1 MSNYGYTSKDI
12 RKSTE
17 NKKTLTS
24 QMLLLIVVTIFMLW
38 SPFQIALFN
47 GQTASFENAI
57 YTAVLLSSLVGLLNC
72 IISHKHTHW
81 TTRKDLLQLA
91 VWLLPFSYCI
101 SFFAAASEYYAL
113 NMILIMSMYAVFYT
127 SSTIITHNIRLNRIL
142 RQILMGVA
150 YIIVFFGLF
159 HWLGNGP
166 AITKLINWMG
176 VKTIESGA
184 YQDAVMTD
192 SNGARLTSVFQ
203 YANTYAA
210 YLMAFLFA
218 AVFMVTIVQK
228 WWKKAIHGF
237 MLVPIIL
244 SIFLTL
250 SRGGLV
256 LLPVVFIIL
265 LVFLKPHRQL
275 MWILHLAVGGVI
287 TLVIL
292 NSVTEIGLAVQE
304 AFSAPQSFKGWAYI
318 LVGSIIS
325 AALSV
330 LLERYVSPWLER
342 ILTGLAN
349 KKWGTFLLP
358 VGGVIV
364 GGLLLFIFMGTGAK
378 NLLPENVQTRLEN
391 INFAQH
397 SVLERITF
405 YKDSAKLLADH
416 PLIGAGGGAWGAAY
430 EQYQNNPY
438 TSRQA
443 HSFYM
448 QYIDETGIIGFI
460 LFAGF
465 LGYILYQYIRTY
477 IRADQERQDQYF
489 IYFIIAASILV
500 HSVMDFNMSY
510 AFIGILVF
518 ICLGGMTASIDS
530 KPFVKLKWN
539 PKTIRIGFGIL
550 TGVISLA
557 LLITSITFVSASS
570 SYQKASE
577 LIQTSNDY
585 IEITTPLDKALSI
598 RSHHPD
604 YVSLKSN
611 LLTQVYRQ
619 TQNEQFYDAAYTSLQ
634 ETLTSEPY
642 NKQLWMQLNA
652 LYSTKQMEQE
662 IYDVYDTNKFRY
674 PWDINWYEELMS
686 ISVRLASV
694 SLTDQTLK
702 DKYIGTVMESLKHVE
717 DGIEHLKTLP
727 EEQLQGRAFAIT
739 PKVALHAGQAYFMN
753 GQTQEAYDI
762 MKAHLQEDLTD
773 TTNLELMRWYLASA
787 EKLGVEDDA
796 SYAKIIAIDPNEAQ
810 TIESIVNMT
819 LQ

>member
-1 MSNYGYTSKDI
+1 MSTYGYNAAKAD
-12 RKSTE
+12 KSAKLS
-17 NKKTLTS
+17 NIPWA
-24 QMLLLIVVTIFMLW
+24 LLGAVAIFLLW
-38 SPFQIALFN
+38 SVFQVALFN
-47 GQTASFENAI
+47 GQNSSFDRSI
-57 YTAVLLSSLVGLLNC
+57 YIATLLSAIIGIILCGSLKY
-72 IISHKHTHW
+72 IHW
-81 TTRKDLLQLA
+81 SSQKDLLNLL
-91 VWLLPFSYCI
+91 VWIMPISYGI
-101 SFFAAASEYYAL
+101 SLINAASVYFAL
-113 NMILIMSMYAVFYT
+113 NMLMIMTMYSLFYN
-127 SSTIITHNIRLNRIL
+127 SSTIIVQNDRTNRLLSLIL
-142 RQILMGVA
+142 IIIS
-150 YIIVFFGLF
+150 YIVVFFGLF

-166 AITKLINWMG
+166 AVTKLISWMG
-176 VKTIESGA
+176 VNTIESGA

-210 YLMAFLFA
+210 YLMAFVFA
-218 AVFMVTIVQK
+218 ALFMMTIARK
-228 WWKKAIHGF
+228 WWEKAIHGF

-256 LLPVVFIIL
+256 LLPVVFMIL

-275 MWILHLAVGGVI
+275 MWILHLAVSGVT

-304 AFSAPQSFKGWAYI
+304 AFSASQSFKGWAYI

-330 LLERYVSPWLER
+330 LLERYVSPWLESK
-342 ILTGLAN
+342 LTGLSN
-349 KKWGTFLLP
+349 KKWGNFLLP
-358 VGGVIV
+358 IGGVIV

-378 NLLPENVQTRLEN
+378 SLLPENVQTRLEN

-448 QYIDETGIIGFI
+448 QYLDETGIIGFI

-465 LGYILYQYIRTY
+465 LGYIFYQYIRTY
-477 IRADQERQDQYF
+477 IRADQERRDQYF
-489 IYFIIAASILV
+489 IYFIIATSILV

-530 KPFVKLKWN
+530 KPFTRLKWK
-539 PKTIRIGFGIL
+539 PKTVRTWIGIV
-550 TGVISLA
+550 TGVISLV

-570 SYQKASE
+570 AYKKASE

-585 IEITTPLDKALSI
+585 NEITTPLDKALSI
-598 RSHHPD
+598 RPHHPD

-611 LLTQVYRQ
+611 LLTQVYKQ
-619 TQNEQFYDAAYTSLQ
+619 TQDEQFYDAAYSSLQ
-634 ETLTSEPY
+634 ETLKFEPY
-642 NKQLWMQLNA
+642 SKQLWMQLNA

-717 DGIEHLKTLP
+717 DGIEYLKTLP
-727 EEQLQGRAFAIT
+727 EEQFQGRTFEIT

-762 MKAHLQEDLTD
+762 MKSHLQEDLTD
-773 TTNLELMRWYLASA
+773 ATNLELMRWYLASA
-787 EKLGVEDDA
+787 EKLGLADDA
-796 SYAKIIAIDPNEAQ
+796 NFAKITEMNPDEAQ
-810 TIESIVNMT
+810 SIQGIANMA
-819 LQ
+819 LK